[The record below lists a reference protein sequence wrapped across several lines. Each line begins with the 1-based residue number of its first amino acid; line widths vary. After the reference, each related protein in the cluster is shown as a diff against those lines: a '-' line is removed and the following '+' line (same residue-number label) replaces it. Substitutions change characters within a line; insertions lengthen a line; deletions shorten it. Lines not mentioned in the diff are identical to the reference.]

1 MALSGTWWV
10 GREKKVPLERP
21 RIMAILNLTP
31 DSFYDG
37 GSLTDADAAVARAED
52 AVAQGADMLDF
63 GGESTRPGASR
74 VSADE
79 QLRRVIPAIGAL
91 RRAGGPLAT
100 IPISV
105 DTTLAS
111 VAEAALDAG
120 ADAINDVSGG
130 TEDEGM
136 LPLAARRGAGL
147 VLMHRLRPPEH
158 DSYSDRYGAGV
169 PDRGS
174 SRPASPPPD
183 YSREGGVVG
192 AVRAFLDARAHA
204 ARRAGVDRRAIVLD
218 PGLGFGKT
226 VEQNL
231 ELIRRTGE
239 LADLGFP
246 ILSGISRKSFTGA
259 WAGLADSTAADRL
272 APSIALAL
280 EHRRAG
286 ASIFRVHDVA
296 AHAAALRPQGR

>member
-10 GREKKVPLERP
+10 GREKRLPLESP

-31 DSFYDG
+31 DSFHDG
-37 GSLTDADAAVARAED
+37 GSLIDADAAAARAGE
-52 AVAQGADMLDF
+52 AVAEGADMLDL
-63 GGESTRPGASR
+63 GGESTRPGAAR
-74 VSADE
+74 VNADE
-79 QLRRVIPAIGAL
+79 QVRRVIPAIGAI

-120 ADAINDVSGG
+120 ADAINDVSAG
-130 TEDEGM
+130 TEDGAM

-147 VLMHRLRPPEH
+147 VLMHRLRPPER
-158 DSYSDRYGAGV
+158 DSYSDRYGS
-169 PDRGS
+169 S
-174 SRPASPPPD
+174 SRSASPPPD

-192 AVRAFLDARAHA
+192 AVRAFLDARADA

-231 ELIRRTGE
+231 ELIRRTEE
-239 LADLGFP
+239 LGALGFP

-259 WAGLADSTAADRL
+259 WAGLADSRPTDRL

-296 AHAAALRPQGR
+296 AHAGALRPQ